1 MMVDAQAA
9 IAAPAPPALRS
20 GWRGPGEQGGLA
32 AWPLRE
38 PGEAF
43 WVSHIRTSTVLY
55 VLCNLAVWTYLV
67 LTPDKPYR
75 LMIFAVAV
83 FGLLVAFVV
92 DRYRRAI
99 VGSCHCL
106 RLLYAWSSLTYGLVT
121 LISYLDGGA
130 SSPLCLLMFIALSY
144 IALAYPPR
152 AVLAFSAL
160 AVAVYLGLAAVASAG
175 PAAVQLSASMI
186 GLSGVLGAFAA
197 ANQWRQR
204 SALADLAIRLERQA
218 ATDQLTGCLNRRTF
232 HDRLAGRLE
241 RAGAAGSPVSLLFVD
256 VDHFKAINDTY
267 GHLAGD
273 AVLAGIGSVL
283 AGTPWVADAVAGRI
297 GGDEFA
303 VILPGAD
310 AVAAH
315 DVGRL
320 IRATVREQALSIP
333 AGVTV
338 SIGIGAFPT
347 AAATLDELFDA
358 ADRSLYSVKGAGR
371 DGVATVNPS
380 EPAA

>member
-1 MMVDAQAA
+1 MTAGSQ
-9 IAAPAPPALRS
+9 PPAAAAVSALDG
-20 GWRGPGEQGGLA
+20 GWPADDVTPRTS
-32 AWPLRE
+32 PLRE

-43 WVSHIRTSTVLY
+43 WVSHIRASTVLY
-55 VLCNLAVWTYLV
+55 VLCNLAVWVYLA
-67 LTPDKPYR
+67 LTPNRPYR
-75 LMIFAVAV
+75 PVIFGVAV
-83 FGLLVAFVV
+83 FGLCLAFVV
-92 DRYRRAI
+92 DRFRHSIA
-99 VGSCHCL
+99 GSPRHL
-106 RLLYAWSSLTYGLVT
+106 RVLYAWSSLTYGFVS

-160 AVAVYLGLAAVASAG
+160 AVVVYLGLAAVASSG

-204 SALADLAIRLERQA
+204 GALADLATRLERQA
-218 ATDQLTGCLNRRTF
+218 ATDQLTGCLNRRNF
-232 HDRLAGRLE
+232 HDRLAGTLA
-241 RAGAAGSPVSLLFVD
+241 RAGCLGEPVSLLFVD
-256 VDHFKAINDTY
+256 IDHFKSINDTY

-273 AVLAGIGSVL
+273 QVLATIGEVL
-283 AGTPWVADAVAGRI
+283 VGTPWVGGAAAGRI

-310 AVAAH
+310 AAAAH
-315 DVGRL
+315 EIGRL
-320 IRATVREQALSIP
+320 IHGTVSGRTLSIP
-333 AGVTV
+333 VVVTV
-338 SIGIGAFPT
+338 SVGIGTFPT
-347 AAATLDELFDA
+347 PASTLDALFDE
-358 ADRSLYSVKGAGR
+358 ADRSLYSVKWSGR
-371 DGVATVNPS
+371 DGVAAVNPS